1 VTRPV
6 GVVLVL
12 VSLGVLAG
20 CAASPSSP
28 AATSAPAASPA
39 APATPAPAAA
49 PAPAPAAAGVPY
61 REDKDFKGQVWIA
74 EGFDFKGYD
83 TLYIAPTTA
92 DVPKLSPDGVE
103 NLEWAKGVLRDQLA
117 AAIRATN
124 VFPAVATSEA
134 DIKPGGR
141 TLRLDNTIIEYE
153 KGGGGARYFAGL
165 YGAGQ
170 PVIKVR
176 GRMMSPLDQLL
187 FQYEVRRS
195 GEGSGA
201 RWLGGYKSDKEIQ
214 QGDIEHFAKRLADLM
229 VRTSKK

>member
-6 GVVLVL
+6 RVVLVL
-12 VSLGVLAG
+12 VALGFLGG
-20 CAASPSSP
+20 CASSPSPPAATSSP
-28 AATSAPAASPA
+28 AAT
-39 APATPAPAAA
+39 
-49 PAPAPAAAGVPY
+49 PAPAPAATPAPAGVTY
-61 REDKDFKGQVWIA
+61 REDKEFKGRVWIA

-83 TLYIAPTTA
+83 TLYIAPA
-92 DVPKLSPDGVE
+92 AVEVPKLNPDGAE
-103 NLEWAKGVLRDQLA
+103 NLEWAKGILRDQLA

-134 DIKPGGR
+134 EIKPGGR

-170 PVIKVR
+170 PVIRIR
-176 GRMMSPLDQLL
+176 GRMMSPLDQPL
-187 FQYEVRRS
+187 FLFEARRS
-195 GEGSGA
+195 GEGGGA
-201 RWLGGYKSDKEIQ
+201 RWLGGYKSDKDIQ
-214 QGDIEHFAKRLADLM
+214 QADIEDLAKRLAELM